1 MNMHRRN
8 PDMNKGRLEKELV
21 EPYVPNKIVP
31 PEYIKDVLEEA
42 NKDFPLIDFEY
53 NVPHTLTVEEYRNRW
68 ENSSGR

>member
-8 PDMNKGRLEKELV
+8 PNMIKGRLEKELV

-53 NVPHTLTVEEYRNRW
+53 KVPHTLTVEEYRNRY
-68 ENSSGR
+68 EEL